1 MQYLWYTEYALVV
14 ICLVLFAGW
23 MLWLLRSRHE
33 WSSGLAIKF
42 VGTIVLVALFGFP
55 YNILCNPQ
63 IWKELFSGDFTSPH
77 ILIFLLAWIW
87 IPFLW
92 MFWESAL
99 IYFIARRAE
108 QSGQPQGLLKA
119 IILISPS
126 PVLGWLTATPQL
138 AYLGH
143 WTLFECAILILGG
156 VVLSSMFPL
165 ITYLMLEPVVNRRF
179 GRSAEFEGLGRR
191 LSVATW
197 ILFVNVV
204 ICSIGVLLG
213 NVYTESPGVVV
224 SKVIGTLLL
233 FGLPYVY
240 FVWTFTRSIAKP
252 VEELQESENK
262 YRILLENLPQKIFQ
276 KDTDLVYVSCN
287 ENFAQD
293 LKIRPEEFKGKTD
306 YEFFPEELAE
316 KYRADDRRIITS
328 GKTEDIE
335 EKYLRDGQE
344 IWVQTLKT
352 PIKDK
357 KGTITGLLGIFW
369 EITERK
375 RMEEALLKA
384 RDQLE
389 ERVEERTT
397 ELSKANTLLKK
408 EIAERKQA
416 EEKLKRYA
424 SELERSNQELQQFA
438 CVASHDL
445 QEPLRM
451 VASYTQLL
459 AKRYKGKLDSDADE
473 FIAYAVDGATRM
485 QALIND
491 LLTYSRVGTKGKDFK
506 PIDCK
511 TVLER
516 TLDNL
521 KKAVE
526 ESGAEL
532 TYEPLPTVMAD
543 DVQLGQLFQNLIGNA
558 IKFRSEESPHIHI
571 SAERN
576 EDKWIFSVGDN
587 GIGIDPE
594 FTERIFIIF
603 QRLHKR
609 RDYPGTG
616 IGLAVCKKIVERHG
630 GRIWVE
636 SKPEKGSTFYFTI
649 PLRGGISHE

>member
-375 RMEEALLKA
+375 RMEEALQKA
-384 RDQLE
+384 HDQLE

-438 CVASHDL
+438 YVASHDL

-459 AKRYKGKLDSDADE
+459 EKRYKGKLDSDADE

>member
-306 YEFFPEELAE
+306 YEFFPEELVE

-344 IWVQTLKT
+344 IWVQTLKS
-352 PIKDK
+352 PIRDK

-384 RDQLE
+384 RDELE

-445 QEPLRM
+445 QEP
-451 VASYTQLL
+451 
-459 AKRYKGKLDSDADE
+459 
-473 FIAYAVDGATRM
+473 
-485 QALIND
+485 
-491 LLTYSRVGTKGKDFK
+491 
-506 PIDCK
+506 
-511 TVLER
+511 
-516 TLDNL
+516 
-521 KKAVE
+521 
-526 ESGAEL
+526 
-532 TYEPLPTVMAD
+532 
-543 DVQLGQLFQNLIGNA
+543 
-558 IKFRSEESPHIHI
+558 
-571 SAERN
+571 
-576 EDKWIFSVGDN
+576 
-587 GIGIDPE
+587 
-594 FTERIFIIF
+594 
-603 QRLHKR
+603 
-609 RDYPGTG
+609 
-616 IGLAVCKKIVERHG
+616 
-630 GRIWVE
+630 
-636 SKPEKGSTFYFTI
+636 
-649 PLRGGISHE
+649 

>member
-384 RDQLE
+384 RDELE

-438 CVASHDL
+438 YVASHDL

-459 AKRYKGKLDSDADE
+459 AERYKGKLDSDADE

-526 ESGAEL
+526 ESLAEL

>member
-77 ILIFLLAWIW
+77 ILIFLLVWIW

-384 RDQLE
+384 RDELE

-526 ESGAEL
+526 ESRAEL

>member
-384 RDQLE
+384 RDELE

-526 ESGAEL
+526 ESRAEL

>member
-1 MQYLWYTEYALVV
+1 
-14 ICLVLFAGW
+14 

-262 YRILLENLPQKIFQ
+262 YRTLLENLPQKIFQ

-384 RDQLE
+384 RDELE

>member
-1 MQYLWYTEYALVV
+1 MTKKPTYEDLKQRVKELEK
-14 ICLVLFAGW
+14 
-23 MLWLLRSRHE
+23 E
-33 WSSGLAIKF
+33 AIKH
-42 VGTIVLVALFGFP
+42 
-55 YNILCNPQ
+55 
-63 IWKELFSGDFTSPH
+63 K
-77 ILIFLLAWIW
+77 LIG
-87 IPFLW
+87 
-92 MFWESAL
+92 E
-99 IYFIARRAE
+99 
-108 QSGQPQGLLKA
+108 
-119 IILISPS
+119 
-126 PVLGWLTATPQL
+126 
-138 AYLGH
+138 
-143 WTLFECAILILGG
+143 
-156 VVLSSMFPL
+156 
-165 ITYLMLEPVVNRRF
+165 
-179 GRSAEFEGLGRR
+179 R
-191 LSVATW
+191 L
-197 ILFVNVV
+197 
-204 ICSIGVLLG
+204 
-213 NVYTESPGVVV
+213 
-224 SKVIGTLLL
+224 
-233 FGLPYVY
+233 
-240 FVWTFTRSIAKP
+240 R
-252 VEELQESENK
+252 ESENK
-262 YRILLENLPQKIFQ
+262 YRTLLESLPQKIFH

-293 LKIRPEEFKGKTD
+293 LKIKPEEFKGKTD
-306 YEFFPEELAE
+306 FKFFPKELAE
-316 KYRADDRRIITS
+316 KYRADDIRIITS

-335 EKYLRDGQE
+335 EKYLRDDQE

-357 KGTITGLLGIFW
+357 KGNITGLLGIFW

-384 RDQLE
+384 HDQLE

-526 ESGAEL
+526 ESRAEL

>member
-262 YRILLENLPQKIFQ
+262 YRTLLENLPQKIFQ

-384 RDQLE
+384 RDELE

-438 CVASHDL
+438 YVASHDL

-526 ESGAEL
+526 ESRAEL